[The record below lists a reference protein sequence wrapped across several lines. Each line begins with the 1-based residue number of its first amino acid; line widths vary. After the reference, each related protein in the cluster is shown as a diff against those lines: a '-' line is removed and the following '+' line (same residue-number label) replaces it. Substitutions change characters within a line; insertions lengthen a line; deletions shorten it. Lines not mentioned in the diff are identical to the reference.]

1 MLDMGDMVTPCAGFT
16 MQHAYGTHL
25 RNFSPMTQRKTQLDS
40 LAYTLL
46 LACCLFWGFQ
56 QVLIKATVPEV
67 PPVFQAALR
76 FAGATLLLWLWCRW
90 RKVPLLPRDGTL
102 GPGLL
107 AGALFAI
114 EFACIYVG
122 LQYTGA
128 SRLTVFLY
136 TSPFW
141 VAALLP
147 FFVASERLRPVQ
159 WLGLTCAFAAVVFA
173 FGDGLRG
180 SSAPWWGDALAL
192 AAGMFWGLTTVVIRS
207 SSLARTS
214 AEQLLFYQIA
224 FSALALPLL
233 SIALGERWHF
243 AWTGFAVT
251 SLSVQTVV
259 ASYLTWMW
267 LLGRYP
273 AGKLSAFVFL
283 TPVFALLFGALW
295 LHEPV
300 TPGLLLALALVGV
313 GIVLVN
319 KK

>member
-1 MLDMGDMVTPCAGFT
+1 MVTPRAGFT
-16 MQHAYGTHL
+16 MQYPYGTHL
-25 RNFSPMTQRKTQLDS
+25 RNFSLMTQRKTQLDT

-46 LACCLFWGFQ
+46 LACCVFWGFQ

-67 PPVFQAALR
+67 APVFQAALR
-76 FAGATLLLWLWCRW
+76 FAGATLVLWLWCRW
-90 RKVPLLPRDGTL
+90 RKVPLLPRDGAL

-107 AGALFAI
+107 AGALFTA
-114 EFACIYVG
+114 EFACIYIG

-159 WLGLTCAFAAVVFA
+159 WLGLACAFAAVVFA
-173 FGDGLRG
+173 FSDGLRN

-207 SSLARTS
+207 SGLARTS
-214 AEQLLFYQIA
+214 AEQLLFYQIG

-233 SIALGERWHF
+233 SMALGERWHF
-243 AWTGFAVT
+243 AWTGFALT
-251 SLSVQTVV
+251 SLLVQTVV
-259 ASYLTWMW
+259 GAFATYLTWMW

-295 LHEPV
+295 LQEPV